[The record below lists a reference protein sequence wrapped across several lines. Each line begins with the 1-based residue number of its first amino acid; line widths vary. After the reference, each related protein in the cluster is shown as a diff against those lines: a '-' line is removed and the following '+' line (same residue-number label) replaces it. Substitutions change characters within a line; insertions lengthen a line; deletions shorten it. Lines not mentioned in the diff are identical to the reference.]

1 MNLLDCIRVK
11 LMSIFHRDF
20 LDNILIEEAYNING
34 ILDLKMDINELKDEN
49 EKLKKEMKNLKKSL
63 DNQKDL

>member
-11 LMSIFHRDF
+11 LISIFYRDF
-20 LDNILIEEAYNING
+20 LDNILLEEAYNIND
-34 ILDLKMDINELKDEN
+34 ILDLKTNINKLKDEN
-49 EKLKKEMKNLKKSL
+49 EKLKKSL